1 VECIGCFYSDK
12 RSLILMIPSLLIG
25 SLMAFAVPAGMD
37 ARLAEAAM
45 KRDTASIRSLLQ
57 QKVDVNAPG
66 KDGTPA
72 LHWVVRVDDLETAN
86 LLLRAG
92 ANVKFADRYGVTP
105 IYLACSNGN
114 AAMIK
119 LLLDAG
125 ADPNTVDPTGETAL
139 MTAAKIG
146 SLESIKTLLD
156 AGAKVDTVDATYRQT
171 ALMIAVRENHTD
183 IVRVLVE
190 RGADVNA
197 QTRTGQAPGWVLPN
211 SVAGFGF
218 GKGIIRGGLPADRGS
233 RYFIPGGLTPLLYA
247 ARDGRL
253 EPAKIL
259 LAAGANLEHKDPNDI
274 TPLLMAISNN
284 HVDVARFLIEKGAA
298 INVSDWYG
306 RTPLWTAV
314 EVRNMDFDNGTIENG
329 IDREPLLGLIQLL
342 LDKGADPNPRTKES
356 IPIRRFML
364 RGTGTLEWV
373 DFTGQTP
380 FLRAAYAG
388 DLSVMRL
395 LLKHGADPKIGTYA
409 GTTPLMAAAGVNW
422 VFDQTYD
429 EGQKNL
435 LEAVRLCYEL
445 GLSVN
450 DANSMG
456 ITAVMGAA
464 NRGSDQIIEFLV
476 SKGANLDVKDKENR
490 TPLIWAEGVFLA
502 THPAK
507 AKPSSIALIQKLM
520 ATAAAAK

>member
-1 VECIGCFYSDK
+1 MM
-12 RSLILMIPSLLIG
+12 MIASLLVA
-25 SLMAFAVPAGMD
+25 SFMAVAAPAGTDM
-37 ARLAEAAM
+37 RLADAAM
-45 KRDTASIRSLLQ
+45 KRDTATVRSLVA

-72 LHWVVRVDDLETAN
+72 LHWVVRVDDLDTAQ
-86 LLLRAG
+86 LLIRAG
-92 ANVKFADRYGVTP
+92 ADVKFADRYGVTP
-105 IYLACSNGN
+105 IYLACSNGR

-125 ADPNTVDPTGETAL
+125 ADPNTVDPTGETSL
-139 MTAAKIG
+139 MTAARIG
-146 SLESIKTLLD
+146 NVDSVRLLLD
-156 AGAKVDTVDATYRQT
+156 RGAKVDTTDPTYKQT
-171 ALMIAVRENHTD
+171 ALMIAVREDHAAV
-183 IVRVLVE
+183 VRLLVE
-190 RGADVNA
+190 RGADVNV
-197 QTRTGQAPGWVLPN
+197 QTRSGQAPGWVLPN

-233 RYFIPGGLTPLLYA
+233 RYFTPGGLTPLLYA

-259 LAAGANLEHKDPNDI
+259 IGAGANLEQTDPNTI
-274 TPLLMAISNN
+274 TPLLMAIGNN
-284 HVDVARFLIEKGAA
+284 HPDVARLLIEKGAQV
-298 INVSDWYG
+298 NVSDFHG

-314 EVRNMDFDNGTIENG
+314 EVRNMDFDNGSFENG
-329 IDREPLLGLIQLL
+329 VDRAPLLDLIQIL
-342 LDKGADPNPRTKES
+342 LDKGANVNARTKES

-364 RGTGTLEWV
+364 RTTGTLEWV

-388 DLSVMRL
+388 DVTVMRL
-395 LLKHGADPKIGTYA
+395 LLKYGADPKISAYA

-435 LEAVRLCYEL
+435 LEAVKLCYEL

-450 DANSMG
+450 DKNSMG

-464 NRGSDQIIEFLV
+464 NRGSDEIIEFLV
-476 SKGANLDVKDKENR
+476 SKGAKLDVKDNEGR
-490 TPLIWAEGVFLA
+490 TPLSWAEGVFLA

-507 AKPSSIALIQKLM
+507 PKPSSIALIKKLM
-520 ATAAAAK
+520 GPDTAAKD

>member
-1 VECIGCFYSDK
+1 VT
-12 RSLILMIPSLLIG
+12 MISSLLLA
-25 SLMAFAVPAGMD
+25 SLMLAAPAGVD
-37 ARLAEAAM
+37 SRLADAAM
-45 KRDTASIRSLLQ
+45 KRDTAAVRTLVQ

-72 LHWVVRVDDLETAN
+72 LHWMVRVDDLQTAE
-86 LLLRAG
+86 LLIRAG
-92 ANVKFADRYGVTP
+92 ADVKLADRYGVTP
-105 IYLACSNGN
+105 LYLACSNGN

-119 LLLDAG
+119 LLLDNG
-125 ADPNTVDPTGETAL
+125 ADSNTVDPTGETAL
-139 MTAAKIG
+139 MAAARVG
-146 SLESIKTLLD
+146 NLESVKVLLD
-156 AGAKVDTVDATYRQT
+156 RGAAVDTADATYQQT
-171 ALMIAVRENHTD
+171 ALMIAVREDHAD
-183 IVRVLVE
+183 VVRLLIE
-190 RGADVNA
+190 RGANVNA
-197 QTRTGQAPGWVLPN
+197 QTRTGQTPGWILPN

-233 RYFIPGGLTPLLYA
+233 RYFTPGGLTPLLYA

-259 LAAGANLEHKDPNDI
+259 VASGAKLEQADPNDI
-274 TPLLMAISNN
+274 TPLTMAISND
-284 HVDVARFLIEKGAA
+284 HPDVARFLIDKGAK

-314 EVRNMDFDNGTIENG
+314 EVRNMDFDNGSFENLV
-329 IDREPLLGLIQLL
+329 DRAPMFDLIQTLL
-342 LDKGADPNPRTKES
+342 EKGADPNSRTKES

-364 RGTGTLEWV
+364 RTTGTLEWV

-395 LLKHGADPKIGTYA
+395 LLKHGADPKISTFA

-435 LEAVRLCYEL
+435 LEAVKLCYEL

-464 NRGSDQIIEFLV
+464 NRGSDEIIEFLV
-476 SKGANLDVKDKENR
+476 SKGAKLDVKDKEGR
-490 TPLIWAEGVFLA
+490 TPMSWAEGVFLA

-507 AKPSSIALIQKLM
+507 AKPSSIALINKLM
-520 ATAAAAK
+520 ATPTAVK

>member
-1 VECIGCFYSDK
+1 M
-12 RSLILMIPSLLIG
+12 MIPSVLIG
-25 SLMAFAVPAGMD
+25 SLMMVAAPAGADM
-37 ARLAEAAM
+37 RLADAAM
-45 KRDTASIRSLLQ
+45 KGDTAAVRTLVQ

-72 LHWVVRVDDLETAN
+72 LHWVVRVDDLDTAQ
-86 LLLRAG
+86 LLIRAG
-92 ANVKFADRYGVTP
+92 ADVKFADRYGVTP
-105 IYLACSNGN
+105 LYLACSNGN

-119 LLLDAG
+119 ALLDAG
-125 ADPNTVDPTGETAL
+125 ADANTVDPTGETAL
-139 MTAAKIG
+139 MTAVRIG
-146 SLESIKTLLD
+146 NLDSVKVLLD
-156 AGAKVDTVDATYRQT
+156 RGAKVDTADPTYKQT
-171 ALMIAVRENHTD
+171 ALMIAVREDHAD
-183 IVRVLVE
+183 VVRLLLE
-190 RGADVNA
+190 RGANVNA
-197 QTRTGQAPGWVLPN
+197 QTRTGSTPAWVLPN

-233 RYFIPGGLTPLLYA
+233 RYFTPGGLTPLLYA

-259 LAAGANLEHKDPNDI
+259 LAAGADIKQTDPNGI
-274 TPLLMAISNN
+274 TPLLMAISNDHPN
-284 HVDVARFLIEKGAA
+284 VAQFLIEKGAE

-314 EVRNMDFDNGTIENG
+314 EVRNMDFDNGTFENLVE
-329 IDREPLLGLIQLL
+329 REPLLDLIQVL

-364 RGTGTLEWV
+364 RTTGTLEWV

-388 DLSVMRL
+388 DLSAMRL
-395 LLKHGADPKIGTYA
+395 LLKHGADPKIATYA
-409 GTTPLMAAAGVNW
+409 GTTALMAAAGVNW
-422 VFDQTYD
+422 VVDQTYD

-435 LEAVRLCYEL
+435 LEAVKLCYEL

-450 DANSMG
+450 DVNSMG

-464 NRGSDQIIEFLV
+464 NRGSDEIIEWLV
-476 SKGANLDVKDKENR
+476 SKGAKLDVKDKEGRSPYN
-490 TPLIWAEGVFLA
+490 WAEGVFLA
-502 THPAK
+502 THPGK
-507 AKPSSIALIQKLM
+507 AKPSSMELIKKLS
-520 ATAAAAK
+520 ATPTAAK

>member
-1 VECIGCFYSDK
+1 M
-12 RSLILMIPSLLIG
+12 MIPALFVASLL
-25 SLMAFAVPAGMD
+25 LAAPAGADM
-37 ARLAEAAM
+37 RLAEAAM
-45 KRDTASIRSLLQ
+45 KRDTATVRSLLS
-57 QKVDVNAPG
+57 QKIDVNAPG

-72 LHWVVRVDDLETAN
+72 LHWVVRVDDLETAQ
-86 LLLRAG
+86 LLIKAG
-92 ANVKFADRYGVTP
+92 ADVKFADRYGVTP
-105 IYLACSNGN
+105 IYLATMNGN

-125 ADPNTVDPTGETAL
+125 ADSNSVDPTGETAL
-139 MTAAKIG
+139 MVAARVG
-146 SLESIKTLLD
+146 DYESVKTLLD
-156 AGAKVDTVDATYRQT
+156 RGAKVDTTDPTYKQT
-171 ALMIAVRENHTD
+171 ALMIAVREDHAD
-183 IVRVLVE
+183 VVRLLVE

-197 QTRTGQAPGWVLPN
+197 QTRPGQAPGWILPN

-233 RYFIPGGLTPLLYA
+233 RYFAPGGLTPLLYA

-259 LAAGANLEHKDPNDI
+259 VGAGAKLEQADPNEI
-274 TPLLMAISNN
+274 TPLLMAIANN
-284 HVDVARFLIEKGAA
+284 HPDVARFLIDKGAQ
-298 INVSDWYG
+298 INVSDWHG

-314 EVRNMDFDNGTIENG
+314 EVRNMDFDNGSFENG
-329 IDREPLLGLIQLL
+329 VDRAPLLDLIQVL
-342 LDKGADPNPRTKES
+342 LDKGANANARTKES

-364 RGTGTLEWV
+364 RTTGTLEWV

-388 DLSVMRL
+388 DVTVMRL
-395 LLKHGADPKIGTYA
+395 LLKYGADPKISAYA

-435 LEAVRLCYEL
+435 LEAVKLCYEL

-450 DANSMG
+450 DKNSMG

-464 NRGSDQIIEFLV
+464 NRGSDEIIEFLV
-476 SKGANLDVKDKENR
+476 SKGAKLDAKDNEGR
-490 TPLIWAEGVFLA
+490 TPLNWAEGVFLA
-502 THPAK
+502 THPGK
-507 AKPSSIALIQKLM
+507 PKPSSIVLIKKLM
-520 ATAAAAK
+520 GTGDTAAK

>member
-1 VECIGCFYSDK
+1 M
-12 RSLILMIPSLLIG
+12 MIPSLIASFML
-25 SLMAFAVPAGMD
+25 FAAGTD
-37 ARLAEAAM
+37 VRLPEAAM
-45 KRDTASIRSLLQ
+45 KRDTATVRALLQ

-72 LHWVVRVDDLETAN
+72 LHWVVRVDDLETAQ
-86 LLLRAG
+86 LLIRAG
-92 ANVKFADRYGVTP
+92 ADVKFADRYGVTP
-105 IYLACSNGN
+105 LYLACTNGN
-114 AAMIK
+114 SAMIK
-119 LLLDAG
+119 LLLDSG
-125 ADPNTVDPTGETAL
+125 ADPNGADPTGETAL
-139 MTAAKIG
+139 MTAAKVG
-146 SLESIKTLLD
+146 DLDSARVLLD
-156 AGAKVDTVDATYRQT
+156 RGAKVDTTDPTYQQT
-171 ALMIAVRENHTD
+171 ALMIAVREDHSD
-183 IVRVLVE
+183 VVRLLVE
-190 RGADVNA
+190 RGANVNVK
-197 QTRTGQAPGWVLPN
+197 TRTGQTPGWILPN
-211 SVAGFGF
+211 SVPGFGF

-253 EPAKIL
+253 EPARIL
-259 LAAGANLEHKDPNDI
+259 VAAGANLEQKDPNDI
-274 TPLLMAISNN
+274 TPLILAISNN
-284 HVDVARFLIEKGAA
+284 HVDVARFLIEKGAQ

-314 EVRNMDFDNGTIENG
+314 EVRNMDFDNGSFENG
-329 IDREPLLGLIQLL
+329 VDRAPLLELIQLL
-342 LDKGADPNPRTKES
+342 LDKGANPNPRTKES

-364 RGTGTLEWV
+364 RTTGTLEWV

-388 DLSVMRL
+388 DITVMSL
-395 LLKHGADPKIGTYA
+395 LLKHGADPKIATYA

-435 LEAVRLCYEL
+435 LEAVKMCFEL

-464 NRGSDQIIEFLV
+464 NRGSDEIIEYLV
-476 SKGANLDVKDKENR
+476 SKGAKLDVKDNEGR
-490 TPLIWAEGVFLA
+490 TPLSWAEGVFLA

-507 AKPSSIALIQKLM
+507 PKPSSIELIKKL
-520 ATAAAAK
+520 AAKE

>member
-1 VECIGCFYSDK
+1 MT
-12 RSLILMIPSLLIG
+12 MISSLLLA
-25 SLMAFAVPAGMD
+25 SMMLAAPAGND
-37 ARLAEAAM
+37 TRLADAAM
-45 KRDTASIRSLLQ
+45 KRDTAAVRTLVQ

-72 LHWVVRVDDLETAN
+72 LHWMVRVDDVQTAE
-86 LLLRAG
+86 LLIRAG
-92 ANVKFADRYGVTP
+92 ADVKLADRYGVTP
-105 IYLACSNGN
+105 LYLACANGN

-119 LLLDAG
+119 LILDGG
-125 ADPNTVDPTGETAL
+125 ADSNSVDPTGETAL

-146 SLESIKTLLD
+146 NLESVKVLLD
-156 AGAKVDTVDATYRQT
+156 RGAKIDAADPTYQQT
-171 ALMIAVRENHTD
+171 ALMIAVREDHAD
-183 IVRVLVE
+183 VARLLIE
-190 RGADVNA
+190 RGANVNV
-197 QTRTGQAPGWVLPN
+197 QTRTGQTPGWILPN

-233 RYFIPGGLTPLLYA
+233 RYFTPGGLTPLLYA
-247 ARDGRL
+247 TRDGRL

-259 LAAGANLEHKDPNDI
+259 IASGANLETADPNGI
-274 TPLLMAISNN
+274 TPLIMAISNN
-284 HVDVARFLIEKGAA
+284 HADIARLLIEKGAQ

-314 EVRNMDFDNGTIENG
+314 EVRNMDFDNGSFENG
-329 IDREPLLGLIQLL
+329 VERAPLFDLIQTLL
-342 LDKGADPNPRTKES
+342 EKGANPNPRTKES

-364 RGTGTLEWV
+364 RTTGTLEWV

-388 DLSVMRL
+388 DVSVMRL
-395 LLKHGADPKIGTYA
+395 LLKHGADPKITAYA
-409 GTTPLMAAAGVNW
+409 GTTALMAAAGVNW

-435 LEAVRLCYEL
+435 LEAVKLCYEL

-464 NRGSDQIIEFLV
+464 NRGSDEIIEFLV
-476 SKGANLDVKDKENR
+476 SKGAKLDVKDNEGR
-490 TPLIWAEGVFLA
+490 TPLSWAEGVFLA
-502 THPAK
+502 THPGK
-507 AKPSSIALIQKLM
+507 AKPSSIALIKKLM
-520 ATAAAAK
+520 STSTAAK

>member
-1 VECIGCFYSDK
+1 M
-12 RSLILMIPSLLIG
+12 MIPSLIASIL
-25 SLMAFAVPAGMD
+25 LFAAGAD
-37 ARLAEAAM
+37 VRLPEAAM
-45 KRDTASIRSLLQ
+45 KRDTAAIRALLQ

-72 LHWVVRVDDLETAN
+72 LHWVVRVDDLETAQ
-86 LLLRAG
+86 LLIRAG
-92 ANVKFADRYGVTP
+92 ADVKFADRYGVTP
-105 IYLACSNGN
+105 LYLACSNGN

-119 LLLDAG
+119 LLLESG

-139 MTAAKIG
+139 MTAARVG
-146 SLESIKTLLD
+146 DLESVKVLLD
-156 AGAKVDTVDATYRQT
+156 RGAKLDTTDPTYQQT
-171 ALMIAVRENHTD
+171 ALMIAVREDHPD
-183 IVRVLVE
+183 VARLLVE
-190 RGADVNA
+190 RGANVNA
-197 QTRTGQAPGWVLPN
+197 QTRTGPTPPWVLPN
-211 SVAGFGF
+211 SVPGFGF

-259 LAAGANLEHKDPNDI
+259 VAAGANLEQKDPNDI
-274 TPLLMAISNN
+274 TPLVMAISNN
-284 HVDVARFLIEKGAA
+284 HVDVARFLIEKGAQ

-314 EVRNMDFDNGTIENG
+314 EVRNMDFDNGSFENG
-329 IDREPLLGLIQLL
+329 VDRGPLLELIQLL
-342 LDKGADPNPRTKES
+342 LDKGANPNARTKES

-364 RGTGTLEWV
+364 RTTGTLEWV

-388 DLSVMRL
+388 DVTVMRL
-395 LLKHGADPKIGTYA
+395 LLKHGADPKIATYA
-409 GTTPLMAAAGVNW
+409 GTTALMAAAGVNW

-435 LEAVRLCYEL
+435 LEAVKMCFEL

-464 NRGSDQIIEFLV
+464 NRGSDEIIEYLV
-476 SKGANLDVKDKENR
+476 SKSAKLDVKDNEGR
-490 TPLIWAEGVFLA
+490 TPLNWAEGVFLA

-507 AKPSSIALIQKLM
+507 PKPSSIVLIKKLM
-520 ATAAAAK
+520 GTPTASKEE

>member
-1 VECIGCFYSDK
+1 M
-12 RSLILMIPSLLIG
+12 MISPLLFA
-25 SLMAFAVPAGMD
+25 SLMLFAPPAGKD
-37 ARLAEAAM
+37 VRLAEAAM
-45 KRDTASIRSLLQ
+45 KRDTAAVRALVA

-66 KDGTPA
+66 RDGTPA
-72 LHWVVRVDDLETAN
+72 LHWVVRVDDLDTAQ
-86 LLLRAG
+86 LLIQAG
-92 ANVKFADRYGVTP
+92 ADVKFADRYGVTP
-105 IYLACSNGN
+105 LYLACSNGN

-119 LLLDAG
+119 LLLNAG
-125 ADPNTVDPTGETAL
+125 ADPNSVDPTGETAL
-139 MTAAKIG
+139 MTAVKIG
-146 SLESIKTLLD
+146 DLESVQALLD
-156 AGAKVDTVDATYRQT
+156 RGANVDTTDPTYQQT
-171 ALMIAVRENHTD
+171 ALMIAVREGHSAV
-183 IVRVLVE
+183 VRLLVE
-190 RGADVNA
+190 RGANVNA
-197 QTRTGQAPGWVLPN
+197 QTRTGQTPAWVLPN
-211 SVAGFGF
+211 SVPGFGF

-233 RYFIPGGLTPLLYA
+233 RYFTPGGLTPLLYA

-259 LAAGANLEHKDPNDI
+259 IAAGAELNRKDPNGI
-274 TPLLMAISNN
+274 TPLIMAISNN
-284 HVDVARFLIEKGAA
+284 HPDVARLLIDRGAE
-298 INVSDWYG
+298 INASDWYG

-314 EVRNMDFDNGTIENG
+314 EVRNMDFDNATFENLV
-329 IDREPLLGLIQLL
+329 DRAPLLELIHIL

-364 RGTGTLEWV
+364 RTTGTLEWV

-388 DLSVMRL
+388 DITVMRL
-395 LLKHGADPKIGTYA
+395 LLKYGADPKIATYA
-409 GTTPLMAAAGVNW
+409 GTTALMAAAGVNW

-435 LEAVRLCYEL
+435 LEAVKLCFEL

-464 NRGSDQIIEFLV
+464 NRGSDDIIEFLV
-476 SKGANLDVKDKENR
+476 SKGARLDVKDNEGR
-490 TPLIWAEGVFLA
+490 TPLTWAEGVFLA

-507 AKPSSIALIQKLM
+507 AKPSSIALLKKLM
-520 ATAAAAK
+520 GTNTAAKE